1 MSWSL
6 FNSGLALVM
15 ALSAVYSIAKMN
27 GTTRHCIRAGIL
39 LVLVASV
46 GQALGGFTG
55 KWDHWLDTLL
65 YSGVL
70 LLLVFNRRYRREITP
85 KG

>member
-27 GTTRHCIRAGIL
+27 GTTRHCIRVGIL
-39 LVLVASV
+39 LILIASV
-46 GQALGGFTG
+46 GQAVGWAAGQ
-55 KWDHWLDTLL
+55 WDHWLDTLL

-70 LLLVFNRRYRREITP
+70 FLLIFNRRYRRTSAS
-85 KG
+85 K